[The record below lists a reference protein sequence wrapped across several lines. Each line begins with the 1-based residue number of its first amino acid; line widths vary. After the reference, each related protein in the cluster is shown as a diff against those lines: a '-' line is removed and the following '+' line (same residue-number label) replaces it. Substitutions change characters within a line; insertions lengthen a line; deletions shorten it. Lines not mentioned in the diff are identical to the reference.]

1 MQVMEVVQTLGGNRR
16 SMMDPDE
23 IEEEQQER
31 DRRNKINKEF
41 EAFVKRMAELW
52 DQPPWRE
59 LDLEFDIPFRELG
72 FHGVPNKSSAFIV
85 PTVNCLV
92 ELIETPFLVVSLND
106 IEIVNLERV
115 GLGQKAFDM
124 AIVFKDFKRE
134 VLRIDAIPSTSL
146 DGIKEW
152 LNSMNI
158 KYYESRMNLNWRPI
172 LKTIL
177 EVRFRVVVVCV
188 VRRCYVSGMQHIG
201 LWFGTVG
208 RWSPVVGGMGESRVR
223 SMENLTQGGWCSM

>member
-1 MQVMEVVQTLGGNRR
+1 MMWKRWVTVGWLCAQVMEVVQTLGGNRR

-52 DQPPWRE
+52 DQAPWRE

-177 EVRFRVVVVCV
+177 EVSGGSQYFVVVFGGRDGHAAGVGFRSV
-188 VRRCYVSGMQHIG
+188 V
-201 LWFGTVG
+201 VG
-208 RWSPVVGGMGESRVR
+208 RAVCGEEVW
-223 SMENLTQGGWCSM
+223 G

>member
-1 MQVMEVVQTLGGNRR
+1 
-16 SMMDPDE
+16 
-23 IEEEQQER
+23 
-31 DRRNKINKEF
+31 
-41 EAFVKRMAELW
+41 MAELW
-52 DQPPWRE
+52 DHALLWE

-124 AIVFKDFKRE
+124 AIVFKDFKRDI
-134 VLRIDAIPSTSL
+134 LRIDAIPSTSL

-177 EVRFRVVVVCV
+177 EVDLPIISVHFLRCCEYLLCLSVKCTRFSSSLIFSWMCSL
-188 VRRCYVSGMQHIG
+188 SG
-201 LWFGTVG
+201 
-208 RWSPVVGGMGESRVR
+208 P
-223 SMENLTQGGWCSM
+223 